1 MISNKSE
8 LIDEYGNYFFI
19 SLINAVNS
27 IVDGEKLKLLNFQN
41 KIITA
46 AGDSEGDYLGEVSD
60 DIKSEYDVLFELDGD
75 KFLTSRINSH
85 IPICLSETERIY
97 LKAILHSKYSK
108 LFLSDNEIAQ
118 LDSSLK
124 DVPYILIDEYVV
136 SSHSRADSFFTKQ
149 ADKLRLL
156 LSAIK
161 GNREISYSNKTK
173 NTDYTERCGYP
184 VKIEY
189 SVLYDVL
196 QLSLWSS
203 DEHRPV
209 KLNIH
214 SMYDIKLTEN
224 IWKEKKS
231 PAEMLETKRCKE
243 PIIAEISDDIS
254 TLERVNILFS
264 MYDTKIS
271 ESEGK
276 YLLEIGYY
284 EYEKD
289 EVIKSLISFGPYVKV
304 VSPSETVDRIKEE
317 IIKLFGNQK

>member
-75 KFLTSRINSH
+75 NFLTSRINSH

-108 LFLSDNEIAQ
+108 FFLSDNEILQ
-118 LDSSLK
+118 LETSLN
-124 DVPYILIDEYVV
+124 DVPYVPIDEYVI
-136 SSHSRADSFFTKQ
+136 SSNSCSEDFFEKQ

-161 GNREISYSNKTK
+161 GNREISYSNKTR
-173 NTDYTERCGYP
+173 NTDYTDRCGYP

-243 PIIAEISDDIS
+243 PIIAEISDDINAF
-254 TLERVNILFS
+254 ERANILFS

-271 ESEGK
+271 ENGGK
-276 YLLEIGYY
+276 YQLEIGYY

-289 EVIKSLISFGPYVKV
+289 EVIKNLISFGPYVKV
-304 VSPSETVDRIKEE
+304 VSPSEIVNSLIYRIKW
-317 IIKLFGNQK
+317 LYG

>member
-1 MISNKSE
+1 MISNESE
-8 LIDEYGNYFFI
+8 LIDEYSNYFYI

-27 IVDGEKLKLLNFQN
+27 VVDGEKFKLLNFQN
-41 KIITA
+41 KIISD
-46 AGDSEGDYLGEVSD
+46 AGDHEGDYLGEVSD
-60 DIKSEYDVLFELDGD
+60 EIKSEYGILFETDDD
-75 KFLTSRINSH
+75 KFLASRINSYV
-85 IPICLSETERIY
+85 PMCLSETEKIY

-108 LFLSDNEIAQ
+108 LFLSDDEISL
-118 LDSSLK
+118 LDNSMK
-124 DVPYILIDEYVV
+124 DIPYIPIDEYVV
-136 SSHSRADSFFTKQ
+136 SSPSRSASYFDKQ

-161 GNREISYSNKTK
+161 ENREISYSNKTR
-173 NTDYTERCGYP
+173 NADYIDKCGYP
-184 VKIEY
+184 LKIEY

-214 SMYDIKLTEN
+214 SMYDIKATEN

-243 PIIAEISDDIS
+243 PIIAEISDNIN
-254 TLERVNILFS
+254 TLERADILFS
-264 MYDTKIS
+264 MYDTKIT
-271 ESEGK
+271 ENKGK
-276 YLLEIGYY
+276 YQLEIKYY

-289 EVIKSLISFGPYVKV
+289 EIIKNLISFGPYIKIL
-304 VSPSETVDRIKEE
+304 SPPEMVDSIRET
-317 IIKLFGNQK
+317 IITLFEKQQ

>member
-1 MISNKSE
+1 MVSNKSE

-27 IVDGEKLKLLNFQN
+27 VIDGEKLKLLSFQN
-41 KIITA
+41 KIISA
-46 AGDSEGDYLGEVSD
+46 AGDSEGDYLGEISD
-60 DIKSEYDVLFELDGD
+60 EIKSEYGVLFETDNE
-75 KFLTSRINSH
+75 KFLTNRTDSRV
-85 IPICLSETERIY
+85 PMCLSETERIY
-97 LKAILHSKYSK
+97 LKSILHSKYSR
-108 LFLSDNEIAQ
+108 LFLTDEEISQ
-118 LDSSLK
+118 LDISLN
-124 DVPYILIDEYVV
+124 DVPYIPIDEYVV
-136 SSHSRADSFFTKQ
+136 SSPSRPDSFFTKQ
-149 ADKLRLL
+149 TDKLRLL

-161 GNREISYSNKTK
+161 ENREISYSNKTR
-173 NTDYTERCGYP
+173 NADYTNKRGYP

-189 SVLYDVL
+189 SVMYDVL
-196 QLSLWSS
+196 QLSLWSP
-203 DEHRPV
+203 DEDRPV

-214 SMYDIKLTEN
+214 SMYDIKATEN

-243 PIIAEISDDIS
+243 PIIAEISDDIN
-254 TLERVNILFS
+254 TLARVNILFS

-317 IIKLFGNQK
+317 IINLFGNQK